1 MQIDIIDVMPLYD
14 KAFWLISFFLIGV
27 LLGSVT
33 QGVGRAMMIGVL
45 LTALLALL
53 LFIANRRTLAV
64 LSLTIIL
71 GLGYFQWFTANH
83 QQSFTAPIGRS
94 EKFVGMVERVKMSGE
109 SQAVD
114 VRLLPHQ
121 SVILSDSEESR
132 SFGIPQDDRNI
143 NYEGLIRVTL
153 KMYPTV
159 AYGDVI
165 SFTGT
170 LKSIDGPSRGY
181 FAKEGIG
188 ATASFPKRVEIIG
201 RGQGLRIKA
210 VLFSIRDYVQASF
223 ERVLSPQQAV
233 LMTGLVL
240 GKSGGFDKE
249 FTEKLKTTGTTHL
262 VALSGYNIAVIIN
275 GLFFLLGFLINRR
288 YAVWIC
294 IVAVIGFVVMT
305 GAEASVVRAAIMA
318 TIMVIAERTSRLYSV
333 RNAIAVTALVMILVN
348 PNILVFDI
356 GFRLS
361 FMALIGIV
369 YVKPAIEQFFK
380 VNEEAGI
387 LEWRKNLVT
396 TVAAQLTVLPILLSS
411 FGLFS
416 PLAIVTNVLLL
427 AFIPYTMTLGFFII
441 LAGAISQYLAFVV
454 ALPARLL
461 LGYELGVINLFS
473 KITFGFTIEHFPFV
487 ASLIY
492 YGALFGFIVYV
503 RSRTRTT
510 PQYDF

>member
-1 MQIDIIDVMPLYD
+1 MPLHD
-14 KAFWLISFFLIGV
+14 KAFWLISFFLFGI
-27 LLGSVT
+27 LLGSVM
-33 QGVGRAMMIGVL
+33 QGAGRMMIIGVL
-45 LTALLALL
+45 LTALLALF
-53 LFIANRRTLAV
+53 LFMTHRRTLAV

-71 GLGYFQWFTANH
+71 GIGYFQWYGANH
-83 QQSFTAPIGRS
+83 RELFTAPIGKS
-94 EKFVGMVERVKMSGE
+94 AEFVGMVEKVKISGE

-114 VRLLPHQ
+114 LQ
-121 SVILSDSEESR
+121 LSDASYAGE
-132 SFGIPQDDRNI
+132 
-143 NYEGLIRVTL
+143 IRVTL

-159 AYGDVI
+159 TYGDII
-165 SFTGT
+165 SFVGV
-170 LKSIDGPSRGY
+170 LKPIEGQSQGY

-188 ATASFPKRVEIIG
+188 ATVSFPKELNIIA
-201 RGQGLRIKA
+201 RGKGSRIKSS
-210 VLFSIRDYVQASF
+210 LFGIRDYVQASF
-223 ERVLSPQQAV
+223 ERVFSPQQAV

-240 GKSGGFDKE
+240 GKSGGFNKE
-249 FTEKLKTTGTTHL
+249 FTEKLKITGTTHL

-275 GLFFLLGFLINRR
+275 GLFSLLGFLINRR

-356 GFRLS
+356 GFQLS

-369 YVKPAIEQFFK
+369 YVKPALQQFFRMK
-380 VNEEAGI
+380 EESGF

-396 TVAAQLTVLPILLSS
+396 TVAAQIAVLPILLSS

-427 AFIPYTMTLGFFII
+427 TFIPYTMGLGFFII
-441 LAGAISQYLAFVV
+441 LANLLSSYLAFVV
-454 ALPARLL
+454 ALPARFL
-461 LGYELGVINLFS
+461 LGYELGIINLFS
-473 KITFGFTIEHFPFV
+473 KINFGFTIESFPIFAAV
-487 ASLIY
+487 LY
-492 YGALFGFIVYV
+492 YALLFGFIVYAKR
-503 RSRTRTT
+503 RSTKTGVLALNNSIELLSAAGAVKGKST
-510 PQYDF
+510 